1 MSASTLAATPPALPA
16 LRASPASL
24 LLRLLGSMKLSVWLL
39 LLLALQTWLGTF
51 AQSWKSIEDVQ
62 RDYFESWWLIG
73 EWPISFWGTPLWPDE
88 NNQPWRLR
96 IPMPGAYPVM
106 GLLLVNLVVG
116 GICRMRW
123 QARNV
128 GILITHF
135 GIVFLLAAGFV
146 KLSYGYAGF
155 LGVFETPADGNVLPG
170 RVYETTRFVSG
181 HEDELVLL
189 VDRGETT
196 EERVIPEH
204 HLWGAR
210 GSGVVTVRGEGLP
223 FSLQV
228 SHWVDHSRVAP
239 KGPMVKTLMPV
250 VDGAFLESIAWPP
263 GEQPQSSSEYSGCYV
278 KMLPAGGMPAE
289 AILRSSRLEPFDRT
303 RYPWTFSVQGQRYGL
318 ELRRVTRDLPF
329 SVRLDK
335 FQKRDHPG
343 TLSPMD
349 FRSRVTARDGSGTQP
364 AEIFMNN
371 PLRRDGFVL
380 YQSNWGP
387 QPMGGPPWYSI
398 LEVKYDPSDVW
409 PMLACF
415 VIFAGLA
422 THFVLKLL
430 RFLDSSTRTSLQA

>member
-1 MSASTLAATPPALPA
+1 MSASSTTTQPPSLRQGPGNVVLRVLA
-16 LRASPASL
+16 
-24 LLRLLGSMKLSVWLL
+24 SMKLSVWLL

-62 RDYFESWWLIG
+62 RDFFESWFVIG
-73 EWPISFWGTPLWPDE
+73 ELPISFWGTPLWPDE
-88 NNQPWRLR
+88 HNQPFRLR

-106 GLLLVNLVVG
+106 GLLLVNLLVG
-116 GICRMRW
+116 GIWRMRW
-123 QARNV
+123 QMRNV

-146 KLSYGYAGF
+146 KLSFGYSGF
-155 LGVFETPADGNVLPG
+155 LGVFETPADGNLAPG
-170 RVYETTRFVSG
+170 RVYETTRYVSG
-181 HEDELVLL
+181 YDDELVLL
-189 VDRGETT
+189 VDRGDSI

-210 GSGVVTVRGEGLP
+210 NNGVVTIRDEALP
-223 FSLQV
+223 FTLQV
-228 SHWVDHSRVAP
+228 SRWIDHSMIVP
-239 KGPMVKTLMPV
+239 KGPMVQTLMPV
-250 VDGAFLESIAWPP
+250 IDGVLLEAQQWPP
-263 GEQPQSSSEYSGCYV
+263 GVQPQSSSEYSGCYV
-278 KMLPAGGMPAE
+278 KMLPSEGKSEA
-289 AILRSSRLEPFDRT
+289 AILRCRRLEPFDRA
-303 RYPWTFSVQGQRYGL
+303 RYPWTFAVKGQRYGL

-329 SVRLDK
+329 SIRVDK
-335 FQKRDHPG
+335 FVKRDHPG

-349 FRSRVTARDGSGTQP
+349 FRSFVTARTGEATQE
-364 AEIFMNN
+364 AQIFMNN

-398 LEVKYDPSDVW
+398 FEVKHDPSDIW

-422 THFVLKLL
+422 THFVMKLR
-430 RFLDSSTRTSLQA
+430 RFLASSTRTSLQA